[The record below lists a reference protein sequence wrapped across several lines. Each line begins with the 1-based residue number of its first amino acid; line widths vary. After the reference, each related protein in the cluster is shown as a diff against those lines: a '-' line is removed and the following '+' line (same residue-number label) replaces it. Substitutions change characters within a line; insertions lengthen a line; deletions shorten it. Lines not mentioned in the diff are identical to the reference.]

1 MNDFTSMIAPPEEDT
16 RPWDACIARSLREAD
31 RQWEARRA
39 RQEIIRSRYQTEH
52 PASRLIRSSAMKPAW
67 ATL

>member
-1 MNDFTSMIAPPEEDT
+1 MIESTTMIAPPEEDT

-39 RQEIIRSRYQTEH
+39 RQETIRSRYQTEH